1 VSIRPSAA
9 RTRPERPSETRP
21 KPHRAEANKRR
32 PTIFWISVVM
42 SHRAVRKGLY
52 DTKTR
57 QYAFRRFR
65 YSVQKLDVL
74 FFNKVHLLQR
84 VRPVQGVLL
93 FQAEDGIRDDAA
105 ELAFTGAVFHAGGEH
120 HVFFNQN
127 AADVVRTEL
136 QADLADFYSRG
147 EPARLDVINVV
158 EIQPADRERFQI
170 IDSRGLLHFFAERGI
185 FRGEHPQDKR
195 GEPAGIFL
203 NAANALEVIDA
214 VAQFFATMMF
224 GCGEE
229 LRHRVNHFERIRR
242 IQEDTGGFIAVIP
255 VMFAAGKTAP
265 RKKAVET
272 TADQ

>member
-1 VSIRPSAA
+1 RRRTPVGAYLDESKRLWSPDRCA
-9 RTRPERPSETRP
+9 RDEL
-21 KPHRAEANKRR
+21 
-32 PTIFWISVVM
+32 V
-42 SHRAVRKGLY
+42 
-52 DTKTR
+52 D
-57 QYAFRRFR
+57 
-65 YSVQKLDVL
+65 
-74 FFNKVHLLQR
+74 FF
-84 VRPVQGVLL
+84 

-185 FRGEHPQDKR
+185 FRGEHPRDKR

-203 NAANALEVIDA
+203 N
-214 VAQFFATMMF
+214 
-224 GCGEE
+224 
-229 LRHRVNHFERIRR
+229 
-242 IQEDTGGFIAVIP
+242 
-255 VMFAAGKTAP
+255 
-265 RKKAVET
+265 
-272 TADQ
+272 